1 MCFHSSGAV
10 GLLAGPIVGHT
21 DSEFTIIC
29 ICVSDKPQNYSL
41 NVVGR
46 GTFPFVSTEGSN
58 LEFGTAV
65 AKVTDPRPEWEYKY
79 KIQRKGRDVRNA
91 LGSSLLPVY
100 QILWDQSFVIA
111 QAHFLAIG

>member
-46 GTFPFVSTEGSN
+46 GTFPFVKYRSYD

-91 LGSSLLPVY
+91 LGSPVTSY